1 LTALFAGLR
10 ETDTVIQAWDIPLIL
25 CAYLLGSVPFA
36 YLIAKAV
43 RGIDI
48 REVGSGNVGATN
60 VGRALGRKWGILV
73 FALDVLK
80 GFLPTLAALLLHGC
94 RIGEPELPLGV
105 ALAGFAA
112 VAGHNW
118 PVFLKFKGGKGMA
131 TSCGVFLAVFPLGLL
146 IAVGVWAAVVALTR
160 YVSVG
165 SMVAAATLLACALL
179 LGRDPFGAGKFL
191 TALAA
196 VAAVLS
202 IVRHRANIGRLV
214 QGTENRIG
222 RKREQ

>member
-1 LTALFAGLR
+1 M
-10 ETDTVIQAWDIPLIL
+10 IQPAQVLLIV
-25 CAYLLGSVPFA
+25 CAYLLGSVPFG

-60 VGRALGRKWGILV
+60 VGRTLGRNWGMLV
-73 FALDVLK
+73 FLLDLLK
-80 GFLPTLAALLLHGC
+80 GFLPTLAALVLHG
-94 RIGEPELPLGV
+94 RSIGAPALPAGA
-105 ALAGFAA
+105 ALTGFAA

-118 PVFLKFKGGKGMA
+118 PIFLKFKGGKGMA
-131 TSCGVFLAVFPLGLL
+131 TSCGVFLAAFPLGLL
-146 IAVGVWAAVVALTR
+146 IALGVWVAATAITR

-165 SMVAAATLLACALL
+165 SMAAAAALLACTLL
-179 LGRDPFGAGKFL
+179 LGRDPFGAGRFL

-202 IVRHRANIGRLV
+202 VVRHRSNLARLI

-222 RKREQ
+222 RKPAG

>member
-1 LTALFAGLR
+1 
-10 ETDTVIQAWDIPLIL
+10 VIQVWDIPLIFG
-25 CAYLLGSVPFA
+25 AYLIGSVPFA

-48 REVGSGNVGATN
+48 REIGSGNVGATN
-60 VGRALGRKWGILV
+60 VGRALGRHWGILV

-94 RIGEPELPLGV
+94 RVGEPALPPGV

-118 PVFLKFKGGKGMA
+118 PIFLKFKGGKGMA
-131 TSCGVFLAVFPLGLL
+131 TSCGVFLALFPLGVL
-146 IAVGVWAAVVALTR
+146 IAMGVWAAAVALTR

-165 SMVAAATLLACALL
+165 SMVAAVALVACALL
-179 LGRDPFGAGKFL
+179 LRRDPFGTGKFL

-202 IVRHRANIGRLV
+202 IIRHRANIGRLV
-214 QGTENRIG
+214 RGTENRIG
-222 RKREQ
+222 RKAAD

>member
-1 LTALFAGLR
+1 
-10 ETDTVIQAWDIPLIL
+10 VIQVWDIPVIL
-25 CAYLLGSVPFA
+25 GAYLVGAVPFA
-36 YLIAKAV
+36 YLVTKAV

-80 GFLPTLAALLLHGC
+80 GFLPTLCALLLHGC
-94 RIGEPELPLGV
+94 RIGEPALPLGV
-105 ALAGFAA
+105 ALTGFAA

-146 IAVGVWAAVVALTR
+146 IAMGVWVVAVALTR
-160 YVSVG
+160 YISVG
-165 SMVAAATLLACALL
+165 SMVAAVALLGCALL
-179 LGRDPFGAGKFL
+179 LRRDAFGDGRFL

-202 IVRHRANIGRLV
+202 IVRHRSNIGRLV

-222 RKREQ
+222 RKRER

>member
-1 LTALFAGLR
+1 
-10 ETDTVIQAWDIPLIL
+10 VDILLIV
-25 CAYLLGSVPFA
+25 CAYLAGSVPFA
-36 YLIAKAV
+36 YLVTKAV

-60 VGRALGRKWGILV
+60 VSRALGRGWAILV
-73 FALDVLK
+73 FSLDVLK
-80 GFLPTLAALLLHGC
+80 GLLPTFAALLAHGC
-94 RIGEPELPLGV
+94 RIGGQALPPGA
-105 ALAGFAA
+105 ALTGLAA

-118 PVFLKFKGGKGMA
+118 PIFLRFKGGKGMA
-131 TSCGVFLAVFPLGLL
+131 TSCGVFLTLFPLGLL
-146 IAVGVWAAVVALTR
+146 IALGVWVATTAITR

-165 SMVAAATLLACALL
+165 SMVAALTLLACALV
-179 LGRDPFGAGKFL
+179 LGHDPFGAGKFL

-202 IVRHRANIGRLV
+202 ILRHRPNIARLI

-222 RKREQ
+222 RKRD

>member
-1 LTALFAGLR
+1 
-10 ETDTVIQAWDIPLIL
+10 VIQPADIPLIL
-25 CAYLLGSVPFA
+25 GAYLLGSVPFA

-60 VGRALGRKWGILV
+60 VGRALGRRWGILV

-80 GFLPTLAALLLHGC
+80 GFLPTLAALLLHHEPALALHSL
-94 RIGEPELPLGV
+94 GEGGLPLGV
-105 ALAGFAA
+105 ALTGFAA

-146 IAVGVWAAVVALTR
+146 IATGVWAAVVAATR

-165 SMVAAATLLACALL
+165 SMVAAAALLACALL
-179 LGRDPFGAGKFL
+179 LGRDPFGDGRFL

-202 IVRHRANIGRLV
+202 IVRHRANIGRLLR
-214 QGTENRIG
+214 GTENRIG
-222 RKREQ
+222 RKRDS

>member
-1 LTALFAGLR
+1 
-10 ETDTVIQAWDIPLIL
+10 VIQAWDIPLIL
-25 CAYLLGSVPFA
+25 GAYLIGSVPFA

-80 GFLPTLAALLLHGC
+80 GFLPTLAALLLHRC
-94 RIGEPELPLGV
+94 RIGEAELPLGV
-105 ALAGFAA
+105 ALTGFAA

-118 PVFLKFKGGKGMA
+118 PIFLKFRGGKGMA
-131 TSCGVFLAVFPLGLL
+131 TSCGVFLALFPLGLA
-146 IAVGVWAAVVALTR
+146 IALGVWVVTTALTR

-165 SMVAAATLLACALL
+165 SMVAAAALLACALL
-179 LGRDPFGAGKFL
+179 LRPGPFGAGKFL

-202 IVRHRANIGRLV
+202 VVRHRSNIARLV

-222 RKREQ
+222 RRRD

>member
-1 LTALFAGLR
+1 M
-10 ETDTVIQAWDIPLIL
+10 IQAWDIPLIL

-94 RIGEPELPLGV
+94 RIGESELPLGV
-105 ALAGFAA
+105 ALAGLAA
-112 VAGHNW
+112 IAGHNW
-118 PVFLKFKGGKGMA
+118 PIFLRFKGGKGMA

-146 IAVGVWAAVVALTR
+146 IALGAWAVVVAITR
-160 YVSVG
+160 YISVG
-165 SMVAAATLLACALL
+165 SMVAAATLLGCALL
-179 LGRDPFGAGKFL
+179 LPRDPFGGGRFL

-222 RKREQ
+222 QQREH

>member
-1 LTALFAGLR
+1 MNQ
-10 ETDTVIQAWDIPLIL
+10 VWDITLIL
-25 CAYLLGSVPFA
+25 GAYLAGSVPFA

-80 GFLPTLAALLLHGC
+80 GFLPTLAALLLHHEPALAL
-94 RIGEPELPLGV
+94 RSFGEGGLPLGV
-105 ALAGFAA
+105 ALTGFAA

-131 TSCGVFLAVFPLGLL
+131 TSCGVFLAVFRPGLL
-146 IAVGVWAAVVALTR
+146 IALGVWAVAVAITR

-165 SMVAAATLLACALL
+165 SMVAAEALL
-179 LGRDPFGAGKFL
+179 ISALFLRNRPFGEGKFL

-196 VAAVLS
+196 VTAVLS
-202 IVRHRANIGRLV
+202 IIRHRANIARLV

-222 RKREQ
+222 RKGD

>member
-1 LTALFAGLR
+1 
-10 ETDTVIQAWDIPLIL
+10 VIQAADILLIV

-36 YLIAKAV
+36 YLVAKSV

-48 REVGSGNVGATN
+48 RQVGSGNVGATN
-60 VGRALGRKWGILV
+60 VGRTLGRNWGILV
-73 FALDVLK
+73 FVLDVLK
-80 GFLPTLAALLLHGC
+80 GFLPTFAALLLHRC
-94 RIGEPELPLGV
+94 RIGEPALPLAV
-105 ALAGFAA
+105 ALTGFAA

-131 TSCGVFLAVFPLGLL
+131 TSGGVFLAVFPLGLL
-146 IAVGVWAAVVALTR
+146 VALAVWVGTAALTR
-160 YVSVG
+160 YVSVA
-165 SMVAAATLLACALL
+165 SMVAAAALLACALL
-179 LGRDPFGAGKFL
+179 IPRDPFATGKFL

-202 IVRHRANIGRLV
+202 IVRHRSNIARLI

-222 RKREQ
+222 RNTAD

>member
-1 LTALFAGLR
+1 M
-10 ETDTVIQAWDIPLIL
+10 IQAWDIPLIL
-25 CAYLLGSVPFA
+25 GAYLAGSAPFA
-36 YLIAKAV
+36 YLVAKAV

-60 VGRALGRKWGILV
+60 VGRALGRRWGILV

-80 GFLPTLAALLLHGC
+80 GFLPTLAAHLLH
-94 RIGEPELPLGV
+94 RESALPLGV
-105 ALAGFAA
+105 ALTGFAA

-146 IAVGVWAAVVALTR
+146 IAMGVWVATVAITR

-165 SMVAAATLLACALL
+165 SMVAAAALL
-179 LGRDPFGAGKFL
+179 ISALFLRNRPFGEGEFL

-196 VAAVLS
+196 VAAALS
-202 IVRHRANIGRLV
+202 IVRHRSNIARLV

-222 RKREQ
+222 RKRV

>member
-1 LTALFAGLR
+1 M
-10 ETDTVIQAWDIPLIL
+10 IQIRDIPLIF

-80 GFLPTLAALLLHGC
+80 GFLPTLATLSLHGC
-94 RIGEPELPLGV
+94 RIGEAALPAGV
-105 ALAGFAA
+105 ALTGFAA

-118 PVFLKFKGGKGMA
+118 PVFLNFKGGKGMA
-131 TSCGVFLAVFPLGLL
+131 TSCGVFLVVFPLGLL
-146 IAVGVWAAVVALTR
+146 IALGVWAAVVALAR

-165 SMVAAATLLACALL
+165 SMVAAVALLACALL
-179 LGRDPFGAGKFL
+179 LGCEPFGAGKFL

-202 IVRHRANIGRLV
+202 IVRHRANIGRLL

-222 RKREQ
+222 RKND

>member
-1 LTALFAGLR
+1 MG
-10 ETDTVIQAWDIPLIL
+10 TDSVIQAWDIPLIL
-25 CAYLLGSVPFA
+25 GAYLVGSVPFA

-80 GFLPTLAALLLHGC
+80 GFLPTLAALLAHGC
-94 RIGEPELPLGV
+94 RIGEPALPLGV
-105 ALAGFAA
+105 ALTGFAA

-146 IAVGVWAAVVALTR
+146 IALGVWAATVALTR

-165 SMVAAATLLACALL
+165 SMVAAAVLLISALFL
-179 LGRDPFGAGKFL
+179 RNDPFGEGKFL
-191 TALAA
+191 TVLAA

-202 IVRHRANIGRLV
+202 IVRHRSNIGRLIH
-214 QGTENRIG
+214 GTENRIG
-222 RKREQ
+222 RTQDY

>member
-1 LTALFAGLR
+1 
-10 ETDTVIQAWDIPLIL
+10 VIQARDIPLIL
-25 CAYLLGSVPFA
+25 GAYLVGSVPFA

-73 FALDVLK
+73 FVLDVLK
-80 GFLPTLAALLLHGC
+80 GFLPTLGALLAHEC
-94 RIGEPELPLGV
+94 RIGAPALPLGV
-105 ALAGFAA
+105 ALTGFAA

-118 PVFLKFKGGKGMA
+118 PIFLKFKGGKGMA
-131 TSCGVFLAVFPLGLL
+131 TSCGVFLAVFPLGLV
-146 IAVGVWAAVVALTR
+146 IAMGVWAATVAISR
-160 YVSVG
+160 YISVG
-165 SMVAAATLLACALL
+165 SMVAAAALL
-179 LGRDPFGAGKFL
+179 VSALFLRNEPFREGKFL

-202 IVRHRANIGRLV
+202 IVRHRSNIGRLMH
-214 QGTENRIG
+214 GAENRIG
-222 RKREQ
+222 QKRDH

>member
-1 LTALFAGLR
+1 
-10 ETDTVIQAWDIPLIL
+10 VIQVLDIPLIL
-25 CAYLLGSVPFA
+25 GAYLVGSVPFA

-80 GFLPTLAALLLHGC
+80 GFLPTLAALLLHHAPALAL
-94 RIGEPELPLGV
+94 RSLGEGGLPLGV
-105 ALAGFAA
+105 ALTGFAA
-112 VAGHNW
+112 IAGHNW
-118 PVFLKFKGGKGMA
+118 PIFLKFKGGKGMA

-146 IAVGVWAAVVALTR
+146 VAMGVWAATVALTR
-160 YVSVG
+160 YISVG
-165 SMVAAATLLACALL
+165 SMVAAAALLGCALL
-179 LGRDPFGAGKFL
+179 LQHDPFGAGKFL

-202 IVRHRANIGRLV
+202 IVRHRANIRRLV

-222 RKREQ
+222 RKED

>member
-1 LTALFAGLR
+1 
-10 ETDTVIQAWDIPLIL
+10 VIHMWDILLIL
-25 CAYLLGSVPFA
+25 AAYLLGSVPFA
-36 YLIAKAV
+36 YLVTKAV

-94 RIGEPELPLGV
+94 VIGQVKLPLGV
-105 ALAGFAA
+105 ALTGFAA

-118 PVFLKFKGGKGMA
+118 PIFLKFKGGKGMA
-131 TSCGVFLAVFPLGLL
+131 TSCGVFLAVFPPGLL
-146 IAVGVWAAVVALTR
+146 IAMGVWVAVVAMTR

-165 SMVAAATLLACALL
+165 SMVAAAALLACALL
-179 LGRDPFGAGKFL
+179 LRPDPFEAGKFL

-202 IVRHRANIGRLV
+202 IVRHRANIARLMS
-214 QGTENRIG
+214 GTENKIG
-222 RKREQ
+222 RKREI

>member
-1 LTALFAGLR
+1 M
-10 ETDTVIQAWDIPLIL
+10 IQAWDIPLIL
-25 CAYLLGSVPFA
+25 GAYLIGSVPFA
-36 YLIAKAV
+36 YLVSKAV

-94 RIGEPELPLGV
+94 RIGEPALPLGA
-105 ALAGFAA
+105 ALTGFAS

-118 PVFLKFKGGKGMA
+118 PIFLKFKGGKGMA

-146 IAVGVWAAVVALTR
+146 IAMAVWAALVAVTR

-165 SMVAAATLLACALL
+165 SMVAAAALLSCAML
-179 LGRDPFGAGKFL
+179 LGREPFGAGEFR

-202 IVRHRANIGRLV
+202 IVRHRSNIARLV
-214 QGTENRIG
+214 RGTENRIG
-222 RKREQ
+222 RKGDG

>member
-1 LTALFAGLR
+1 M
-10 ETDTVIQAWDIPLIL
+10 IQVWDIPLIL

-94 RIGEPELPLGV
+94 RIGGSAPALHSLGEGGLPAGV
-105 ALAGFAA
+105 ALTGFAA

-118 PVFLKFKGGKGMA
+118 PIFLKLRGGKGMA

-146 IAVGVWAAVVALTR
+146 IAMGVWAAAVALTR

-165 SMVAAATLLACALL
+165 SMVAAAALLACALL

-222 RKREQ
+222 RKKD